1 MNKSEA
7 VEWNGEKAT
16 EEKLAE
22 RQLRTESRARMP
34 RYQEE
39 DNLSTAKS

>member
-7 VEWNGEKAT
+7 VKWNGEKAT
-16 EEKLAE
+16 QEKSAE
-22 RQLRTESRARMP
+22 RQLRGESRARMP

-39 DNLSTAKS
+39 DNLSTAKL

>member
-1 MNKSEA
+1 MNELMNKSEA

-22 RQLRTESRARMP
+22 R
-34 RYQEE
+34 
-39 DNLSTAKS
+39 